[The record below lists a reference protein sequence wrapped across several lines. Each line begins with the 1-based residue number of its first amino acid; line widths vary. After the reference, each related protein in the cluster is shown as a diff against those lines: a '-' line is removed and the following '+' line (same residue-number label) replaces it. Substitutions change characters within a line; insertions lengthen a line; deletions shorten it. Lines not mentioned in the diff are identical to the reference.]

1 MTLNDL
7 EPSEKVFIVN
17 FLQNFALRH
26 AFQEWIAPKWLDIDQ
41 DNLRMK
47 FSAWNVDFSSPS
59 PEMDGDRLRLPANRN
74 CYRLSRVLWPLLR
87 FLVVVCCRFSSC
99 NRINFSC
106 CSGSCCSCKCVMRL
120 FYIRQSKVLEMVEKN
135 YRTHCSV
142 ANIVRHFIYLLFV
155 RFFLTFS
162 WNLSLV
168 DLNAQ
173 RVCKI

>member
-74 CYRLSRVLWPLLR
+74 CYRLSRVSWALLK
-87 FLVVVCCRFSSC
+87 FLVVNLIR
-99 NRINFSC
+99 
-106 CSGSCCSCKCVMRL
+106 SGDITIKDVHKI
-120 FYIRQSKVLEMVEKN
+120 FWAETE
-135 YRTHCSV
+135 
-142 ANIVRHFIYLLFV
+142 
-155 RFFLTFS
+155 TFKI
-162 WNLSLV
+162 LS
-168 DLNAQ
+168 
-173 RVCKI
+173 